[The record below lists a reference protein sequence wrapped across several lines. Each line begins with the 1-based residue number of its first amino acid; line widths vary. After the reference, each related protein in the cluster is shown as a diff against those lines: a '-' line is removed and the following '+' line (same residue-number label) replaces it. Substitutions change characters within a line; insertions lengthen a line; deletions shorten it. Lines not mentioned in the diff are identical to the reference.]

1 MGVLVTLIVC
11 VCMCDCVVFDFL
23 FLSVMLVRLHFVQ
36 NKHVKCYI
44 LSHRPT
50 RLIETALSRR
60 LMSVVWIRPYS
71 ERVQTAADS
80 VYTARRDA
88 TRQFCR
94 VELSGVNCVLMRV
107 HSGRTG
113 LNWTAIQF
121 SAIRPLWTT
130 LYGYLQELSTH
141 WSPSVITNCSYVC
154 GILEDL
160 LVFSPCLAHLKFFI
174 LVQLM
179 PLPSQN
185 PIVSCLI

>member
-1 MGVLVTLIVC
+1 MSVYGC
-11 VCMCDCVVFDFL
+11 VCNFGCLCVHVWLCCIWFFL

-50 RLIETALSRR
+50 RLNETALSRR

-88 TRQFCR
+88 TRQFCC
-94 VELSGVNCVLMRV
+94 VELSGVNCVLRRV

-113 LNWTAIQF
+113 LNRTAIQF
-121 SAIRPLWTT
+121 SAVLPLWTT
-130 LYGYLQELSTH
+130 LYGYLQELST
-141 WSPSVITNCSYVC
+141 T
-154 GILEDL
+154 DL
-160 LVFSPCLAHLKFFI
+160 PVLSLTALTFAEYLRTYLFSRP
-174 LVQLM
+174 V
-179 PLPSQN
+179 
-185 PIVSCLI
+185 